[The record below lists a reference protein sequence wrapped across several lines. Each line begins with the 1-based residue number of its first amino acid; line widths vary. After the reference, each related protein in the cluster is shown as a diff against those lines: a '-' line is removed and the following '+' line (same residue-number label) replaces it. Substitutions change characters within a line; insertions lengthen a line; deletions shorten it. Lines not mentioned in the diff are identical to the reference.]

1 MEAKKC
7 SECGVKAAIKH
18 IVDLRERVIAM
29 TSQLHT
35 IDDPD
40 EFDRMSERLRV
51 LRRNVEGSNM
61 LMEACMRGSNDEGKS
76 ETVLACISYGFK
88 VGRLSR

>member
-1 MEAKKC
+1 ME
-7 SECGVKAAIKH
+7 
-18 IVDLRERVIAM
+18 LREQVIEM
-29 TSQLHT
+29 TSQLHV

-40 EFDRMSERLRV
+40 EFDKMSERLRV
-51 LRRNVEGSNM
+51 LRRKVEMTNM
-61 LMEACMRGSNDEGKS
+61 LMEACMRGSNDKGKS